1 MIEMIED
8 MTMSYL
14 KAASTIPSYY
24 NIISR
29 LKRLS
34 HFLEML
40 LIYIHFCTP
49 ETSDHPNELGI

>member
-29 LKRLS
+29 LKRFRNVVDIYS
-34 HFLEML
+34 FL
-40 LIYIHFCTP
+40 HT
-49 ETSDHPNELGI
+49 